1 MSWVKYVN
9 GNYTVFLN
17 TENGTKIRYN
27 NKEYFVSDRPESMD
41 VKISNDCEHN
51 CSYCHEA
58 SYFGGKLAD
67 PKDVE
72 QFAST
77 LPPFV
82 EIALG
87 GGNLLKNIK
96 HTQTCL
102 ETFKKYNAIVSI
114 TINQKDFVNNIQII
128 DDWYNNNL
136 IHGIGVSLIDVSDSK
151 FWNQYYHH
159 KTCVIHTIAGLL
171 TSGDIA
177 GLIEHHARVLIL
189 GYKTVRKGQQFFSHF
204 ESYIKNN
211 MTRLNDAL
219 PYLLDK
225 CEVCSFDNLALKQLH
240 VQDYIEPDVWN
251 TYYMGDDG
259 TTTFYVDL
267 VSMEYAKSSSS
278 LERYSIDNIDCSVM
292 FNFIR
297 DKEMN

>member
-1 MSWVKYVN
+1 MAWVNYVN
-9 GNYTVFLN
+9 GNYNVLLN
-17 TENGTKIRYN
+17 TTNGTKIRYN
-27 NKEYFVSDRPESMD
+27 ELDNFSPSRPESMD
-41 VKISNDCEHN
+41 VKISNDCEHS
-51 CSYCHEA
+51 CPYCHEA
-58 SYFGGKLAD
+58 SYFGGQLANLENV
-67 PKDVE
+67 K

-87 GGNLLKNIK
+87 GGNLLKNIE
-96 HTQTCL
+96 HTQACL
-102 ETFKKYNAIVSI
+102 EIFKRYNAIVSI
-114 TINQKDFVNNIQII
+114 TINQKDFVNGIQII
-128 DDWYNNNL
+128 DNWYNNNL
-136 IHGIGVSLIDVSDSK
+136 IHGIGVSLTDISDSE

-171 TSGDIA
+171 TSGEIA

-204 ESYIKNN
+204 GSYIKNN
-211 MTRLNDAL
+211 MTKLNDAL

-225 CEVCSFDNLALKQLH
+225 CETCSFDNLALDQLN
-240 VQDYIEPDVWN
+240 VQEQIPRDTWD

-259 TTTFYVDL
+259 STTFYVDL
-267 VSMEYAKSSSS
+267 VTMEYAKSSSS

-292 FNFIR
+292 FDFIR
-297 DKEMN
+297 NKGMN